1 VGQGVRA
8 ASVLSG
14 WGRWPVVAGD
24 ELLSED
30 LTSLTRQANLTRGLG
45 RSYGDASLPSRPSAR
60 VAGSRLADRVIAF
73 DAETGVLQAEAGLTL
88 RDINRTF
95 LPRGW
100 FVPVTPGTSF
110 VTLGGAVA
118 SDVHGKNHHSAG
130 TFGRHTRRMRIRTG
144 AGDIVDASPAVE
156 PDLFDATVG
165 GMGLT
170 GHVLD
175 VEIALRRVPSTFIM
189 GETEY
194 VPDLDT
200 LIGTLLEAGKTWPY
214 TLAWMDGI
222 GAGSRGR
229 GVVYRG
235 RWADAAE
242 AGDRAL
248 TWPREIAV
256 PMAAPYWALSP
267 FGMRWFNELVL
278 MRYGRRVQRSV
289 MHPQSFFYPLDALLD
304 WNKAYGRRGFT
315 QYQCVLPHRAGLAV
329 FRKLFQTIAARG
341 GTPYVVV
348 IKDFGAEGRGKLSF
362 PCPGMTFSIDM
373 PVVAGR
379 TQAIVDAVN
388 DIVAAEGG
396 RVYLTK
402 DAFTRAE
409 HYRAMDARVDGFND
423 IRRRW
428 DPEGRIRSALSVRL
442 LGDAA

>member
-1 VGQGVRA
+1 MGLPA
-8 ASVLSG
+8 ESMLSG
-14 WGRWPVVAGD
+14 WGRWPVVPGH

-30 LTSLTRQANLTRGLG
+30 LVALTRDANLTRGLG
-45 RSYGDASLPSRPSAR
+45 RSYGDASLPSTPAAR
-60 VAGSRLADRVIAF
+60 VVGSRLADRVIAF
-73 DAETGVLQAEAGLTL
+73 DADSGVLHAEAGLAL

-130 TFGRHTRRMRIRTG
+130 TFGRHVRRLRIRTG
-144 AGDIVDASPAVE
+144 TGEVVEASPEIE

-175 VEIALRRVPSTFIM
+175 VKVVLRRVPSPWIA

-194 VPDLDT
+194 VPDLEA
-200 LIGTLLEAGKTWPY
+200 LIERLLESGKTWPY
-214 TLAWMDGI
+214 TLAWMDALSSG
-222 GAGSRGR
+222 GRGR

-235 RWADAAE
+235 RWAEMDE
-242 AGDRAL
+242 TGGRPL
-248 TWPREIAV
+248 VWPREIAF
-256 PMAAPYWALSP
+256 PMAVPSWALSP
-267 FGMRWFNELVL
+267 LGMRGFNELVL
-278 MRYGRRVQRSV
+278 LRYGRGIKRSI
-289 MHPQSFFYPLDALLD
+289 MHTQAFFYPLDAVLD

-315 QYQCVLPHRAGLAV
+315 QYQCVLPHRAGIATY
-329 FRKLFQTIAARG
+329 RKVFQTIAARG
-341 GTPYVVV
+341 GAPYIAV
-348 IKDFGAEGRGKLSF
+348 IKDFGAEGRGRLSF
-362 PCPGMTFSIDM
+362 PFPGITLSIDM
-373 PVVAGR
+373 PIAEGR
-379 TQAIVDAVN
+379 TQGIVDAIN

-396 RVYLTK
+396 RVYLSK
-402 DAFTRAE
+402 DAFTREA
-409 HYRAMDARVDGFND
+409 HYRAMDPRVDGFNA

-442 LGDAA
+442 LGDVA

>member
-1 VGQGVRA
+1 M
-8 ASVLSG
+8 LSG
-14 WGRWPVVAGD
+14 WGRWPVVPGQ

-30 LTSLTRQANLTRGLG
+30 LATLTRDANLTRGLG
-45 RSYGDASLPSRPSAR
+45 RSYGDASLPAAPTAR

-73 DAETGVLQAEAGLTL
+73 DPDRGVLRAEAGLAL

-130 TFGRHTRRMRIRTG
+130 TFGRHVRGLRLR
-144 AGDIVDASPAVE
+144 AGSGEIVDVSPANE

-170 GHVLD
+170 GHMLE
-175 VEIALRRVPSTFIM
+175 VEVALRQVPSPWIA

-194 VPDLDT
+194 VPDLEA
-200 LIGTLLEAGKTWPY
+200 LIERLLEAGKTWPY
-214 TLAWMDGI
+214 TLAWMDAL
-222 GAGSRGR
+222 GAGGRGR

-235 RWADAAE
+235 RWAEAAE
-242 AGDRAL
+242 ASGRTLA
-248 TWPREIAV
+248 WPREIAFPTAV
-256 PMAAPYWALSP
+256 PYWALSP

-278 MRYGRRVQRSV
+278 LRYGRGVRRAV
-289 MHPQSFFYPLDALLD
+289 MHPQTFFYPLDSLLD

-315 QYQCVLPHRAGLAV
+315 QYQCVLPHRAGLGTYHKV
-329 FRKLFQTIAARG
+329 FRTIAAHG
-341 GTPYVVV
+341 GAPYVVV
-348 IKDFGAEGRGKLSF
+348 IKDFGAEGRGLLSF
-362 PCPGMTFSIDM
+362 PRPGITFSIDM
-373 PVVAGR
+373 PVADGT
-379 TQAIVDAVN
+379 TQRIVDAVN

-402 DAFTRAE
+402 DAFTREA
-409 HYRAMDARVDGFND
+409 HYRAMDPRIDGFNVV
-423 IRRRW
+423 RRRW
-428 DPEGRIRSALSVRL
+428 DPQGRIRSALSVRL
-442 LGDAA
+442 LGDVA

>member
-1 VGQGVRA
+1 MVPGH
-8 ASVLSG
+8 
-14 WGRWPVVAGD
+14 

-30 LTSLTRQANLTRGLG
+30 LPSLTCGANLTRGLG
-45 RSYGDASLPSRPSAR
+45 RSYGDASLPSTPTAR

-73 DAETGVLQAEAGLTL
+73 DPDSGALHAEAGLTL

-118 SDVHGKNHHSAG
+118 SDVHGKNHHRAG
-130 TFGRHTRRMRIRTG
+130 TFGRHVRRLRLRAGTG
-144 AGDIVDASPAVE
+144 DVVEASPEVE
-156 PDLFDATVG
+156 PDLFDATIG

-170 GHVLD
+170 GHMLD
-175 VEIALRRVPSTFIM
+175 VEVTLRRVPSSWIA

-194 VPDLDT
+194 VPDLEA
-200 LIGTLLEAGKTWPY
+200 LIERLLDAGTTWPY
-214 TLAWMDGI
+214 TLAWMDAL
-222 GAGSRGR
+222 GAGGRGR

-235 RWADAAE
+235 RWAEAADAGA
-242 AGDRAL
+242 RTL
-248 TWPREIAV
+248 IWPREIAV
-256 PMAAPYWALSP
+256 PISAPYWALSP
-267 FGMRWFNELVL
+267 FGMRWFNELVSL
-278 MRYGRRVQRSV
+278 RYGRGIRHSL
-289 MHPQSFFYPLDALLD
+289 MHPQTFFYPLDSLLD

-315 QYQCVLPHRAGLAV
+315 QYQCVLPHKAGLATY
-329 FRKLFQTIAARG
+329 RKVFQTIEARG
-341 GTPYVVV
+341 GAPYVVV
-348 IKDFGAEGRGKLSF
+348 IKDFGAEGRGRLSF

-373 PVVAGR
+373 PVQDGK
-379 TQAIVDAVN
+379 TQGIVDAVN

-402 DAFTRAE
+402 DAFTREA
-409 HYRAMDARVDGFND
+409 HYRAMDARVDAFNA

>member
-1 VGQGVRA
+1 M
-8 ASVLSG
+8 LSG
-14 WGRWPVVAGD
+14 WGRWPVVPGQ

-30 LTSLTRQANLTRGLG
+30 LASLTRDANLTRGLG
-45 RSYGDASLPSRPSAR
+45 RSYGDASLPAGPASV
-60 VAGSRLADRVIAF
+60 VAGSRLADRIITF
-73 DAETGVLQAEAGLTL
+73 DAETGVLHAEAGLAL

-130 TFGRHTRRMRIRTG
+130 TFGRHVRRLRLRTG
-144 AGDIVDASPAVE
+144 GGAIVETSPEVE

-175 VEIALRRVPSTFIM
+175 VEFALRRVPSSWIA
-189 GETEY
+189 GETAY
-194 VPDLDT
+194 VPDLET
-200 LIGTLLEAGKTWPY
+200 LIERLLEAGKTFPY
-214 TLAWMDGI
+214 TLAWMDAL
-222 GAGSRGR
+222 GAGGRGR
-229 GVVYRG
+229 GVIYRG
-235 RWADAAE
+235 RWAEHDE
-242 AGDRAL
+242 AKGRPL
-248 TWPREIAV
+248 VWPREIAL
-256 PMAAPYWALSP
+256 PISAPYWALSP

-278 MRYGRRVQRSV
+278 LRYGRGVRRSL
-289 MHPQSFFYPLDALLD
+289 MHPQTFFYPLDSLLD
-304 WNKAYGRRGFT
+304 WNKAYGPRGFT

-329 FRKLFQTIAARG
+329 YRRIFQIIAAG
-341 GTPYVVV
+341 GGAPYVVV
-348 IKDFGAEGRGKLSF
+348 IKDFGAEGRGCLSF
-362 PCPGMTFSIDM
+362 PCPGLTFSIDM
-373 PVVAGR
+373 PVVPGK

-388 DIVAAEGG
+388 DVVAAEGG

-402 DAFTRAE
+402 DAFTREA
-409 HYRAMDARVDGFND
+409 HYRAMDPRVDAFNA

-442 LGDAA
+442 LGDTA